1 MRFVSLF
8 AGIGGF
14 DLGLERAGHECI
26 GQVEIDK
33 HAQGVLTRH
42 WPDVPRHDDV
52 RTAVDWANRIG
63 LVGRT
68 DLVCGGFPCQDVSR
82 AGKRAG
88 LAGERSGLFWDA
100 LTFATHVEAGWFV
113 LENVPGLLSS
123 NDGEDFGVVI
133 SAMAD
138 SGYRHIEWRVLDSQF
153 FGVPQRRRRVFIV
166 GRTSTDGG
174 RQVFVEREGLR
185 WNPETF
191 YPQGQGSAGSS
202 GRSVEGLRDGPDA
215 TDGIATHTHTDLL
228 GRDTDKRLSGR
239 EHVSER
245 ADDAGEASY
254 ASRNHPTQ
262 PIVGTICQGAH
273 PGSYNGQDAYAGLL
287 IPYTK

>member
-100 LTFATHVEAGWFV
+100 LAFSTHVEAGWFV

-138 SGYRHIEWRVLDSQF
+138 AGYRHIEWRVLDSQF

-166 GRTSTDGG
+166 GRSTTDGG
-174 RQVFVEREGLR
+174 RQVFVEREGLC

-202 GRSVEGLRDGPDA
+202 GRSIESVDFRHGTTGDVTSTLLSKTGDGGPSLNHIPGA
-215 TDGIATHTHTDLL
+215 LTTHTHTHTPTYWDGTQTSDCLDVSML
-228 GRDTDKRLSGR
+228 VKGQMMPEKRR
-239 EHVSER
+239 MPAVIIP
-245 ADDAGEASY
+245 
-254 ASRNHPTQ
+254 RNQ
-262 PIVGTICQGAH
+262 
-273 PGSYNGQDAYAGLL
+273 S
-287 IPYTK
+287 

>member
-100 LTFATHVEAGWFV
+100 LAFSTHVEAGWFV

-138 SGYRHIEWRVLDSQF
+138 AGYRHIEWRVLDSQF

-166 GRTSTDGG
+166 GRSTTDGG

-215 TDGIATHTHTDLL
+215 TDGIATHTHTHTPTYWDGTQTSDCLDVSML
-228 GRDTDKRLSGR
+228 VKGQMMPEKRR
-239 EHVSER
+239 MPAVIIP
-245 ADDAGEASY
+245 
-254 ASRNHPTQ
+254 RNQ
-262 PIVGTICQGAH
+262 
-273 PGSYNGQDAYAGLL
+273 S
-287 IPYTK
+287 